1 MQDFISLDIC
11 YFPFPIF
18 CILPGGLLNSPCP
31 SSISLGVIFSIR
43 SLFITKYLET
53 FPFPVKLSESG
64 ELKIGEWALSG
75 LPGELK
81 ALKVNVVF

>member
-11 YFPFPIF
+11 YFPFPVF
-18 CILPGGLLNSPCP
+18 RILPGGLLNSPCP

-43 SLFITKYLET
+43 SLYITKYLET
-53 FPFPVKLSESG
+53 FLFPVKSSESG

-75 LPGELK
+75 LPGELE